1 MNKILVSIYV
11 PMLEEEYELLIPIN
25 QKIGTIKRNIIS
37 AINELSY
44 YSIDN
49 IESLAIYEKQTGL
62 LCQDNQYVYNSII
75 KNGTQLLLV

>member
-44 YSIDN
+44 NSIDN
-49 IESLAIYEKQTGL
+49 IESLAIYEKQTGS
-62 LCQDNQYVYNSII
+62 LCII
-75 KNGTQLLLV
+75 KYY